1 MIDKKLVFSQICIL
15 LLAASLAAVIM
26 LGRGDGRQLEMLE
39 SQISNLNFQLTSA
52 NNEKSRLESQVS
64 DFQSNLNASEPN
76 KTALQ
81 SQISNLQTE
90 ITNLESQ
97 ISNLQ
102 TEITNLENEA
112 LQSYNEGFD
121 DGKAAS
127 YNETVVDYVRDPTYA
142 EALDFIFSDQT
153 DKNDY
158 LDDYICMN
166 FASDFKKNAYEAGFR
181 AGCVYIAFP
190 ERYHHGIACF
200 NTVDN
205 GLIFVETQTDEI
217 VTLAIG
223 EVYYNRATYGPPYF
237 DDTIVHY
244 VIIW

>member
-1 MIDKKLVFSQICIL
+1 MTDKKLVFSQICIF
-15 LLAASLAAVIM
+15 LLAVSLATVIM
-26 LGRGDGRQLEMLE
+26 LGQGDGLQLEMLE
-39 SQISNLNFQLTSA
+39 SQISSLNLQLTTA
-52 NNEKSRLESQVS
+52 NNEKSTLEFQVS
-64 DFQSNLNASEPN
+64 DFQSNLTAIDAD

-81 SQISNLQTE
+81 SQVSNLQTE
-90 ITNLESQ
+90 IS
-97 ISNLQ
+97 
-102 TEITNLENEA
+102 NLENEA

-127 YNETVVDYVRDPTYA
+127 YKKTVVDYARDPTYA
-142 EALDFIFSDQT
+142 EALEFIFSDQT
-153 DKNDY
+153 DKNSY
-158 LDDYICMN
+158 SDDYICMN
-166 FASDFKKNAYEAGFR
+166 FAADFKKNAYEAGFKS
-181 AGCVYIAFP
+181 GCVYIAFP

-223 EVYYNRATYGPPYF
+223 EVYYNRAIYEPPYF
-237 DDTIVHY
+237 DDTIIHY

>member
-1 MIDKKLVFSQICIL
+1 MTDKKLVFSQICIL

-39 SQISNLNFQLTSA
+39 SQVSNLNFQLTSA

-64 DFQSNLNASEPN
+64 DFQSNLNASEAN

-90 ITNLESQ
+90 ITNLG
-97 ISNLQ
+97 
-102 TEITNLENEA
+102 NEA
-112 LQSYNEGFD
+112 LQSYNKGFN

-127 YNETVVDYVRDPTYA
+127 YNKTVVDYVRDPTYA

-158 LDDYICMN
+158 SDDYICMN
-166 FASDFKKNAYEAGFR
+166 YASDFKKNAYEAGFR

-223 EVYYNRATYGPPYF
+223 EVYYNRATHGPPYF

>member
-1 MIDKKLVFSQICIL
+1 MTDKKLVFSQICIL
-15 LLAASLAAVIM
+15 LLAVSLAAVIM

-52 NNEKSRLESQVS
+52 NNEKARLESQVS
-64 DFQSNLNASEPN
+64 DFQSNLNASEAN

-81 SQISNLQTE
+81 
-90 ITNLESQ
+90 SQ

-127 YNETVVDYVRDPTYA
+127 PNKTVVDYVRDPSYA
-142 EALDFIFSDQT
+142 EALDFIVSDQT

-158 LDDYICMN
+158 SDDYICMN

-223 EVYYNRATYGPPYF
+223 EVYYNRAIYEPPYF